1 MDDSFHVT
9 VSSLEQRI
17 IINALNK
24 IKEHQIKNGK
34 DYTAIDDIII
44 KVCDARPTKEK
55 GHRKRY
61 FEER

>member
-1 MDDSFHVT
+1 MGDALNVT

-24 IKEHQIKNGK
+24 LKEYQIKQIGGIVV
-34 DYTAIDDIII
+34 AGVGFE
-44 KVCDARPTKEK
+44 VCDARPIKEK
-55 GHRKRY
+55 GHRRRY

>member
-1 MDDSFHVT
+1 MDDALNVT

-24 IKEHQIKNGK
+24 LKEYQIKQNK
-34 DYTAIDDIII
+34 DYSTIDDIII
-44 KVCDARPTKEK
+44 KVCDARPIKEK
-55 GHRKRY
+55 GHRRRY